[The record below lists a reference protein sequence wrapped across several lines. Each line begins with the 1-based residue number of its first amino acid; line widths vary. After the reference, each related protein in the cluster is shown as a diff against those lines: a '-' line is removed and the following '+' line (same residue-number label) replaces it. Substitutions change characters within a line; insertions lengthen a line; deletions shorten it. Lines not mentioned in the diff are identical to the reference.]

1 MWGRICP
8 SLLGTPRFKRER
20 RRERFATGGAEQ
32 SNHSQ
37 ALETGRA
44 RVRERS
50 SEDDLGSE
58 LGGKRRTAGRDL
70 IEFAVRLSAGS
81 DVAGLGQCRQRNARL
96 GWRRVVIAGVADERA
111 PVGVRVQIAPIGEIV
126 EICKQLEMI
135 ALAEGEV
142 LVEAQVALEEIR
154 LAAGIAIEE
163 KRLSGA
169 KLDFGTI
176 VRTETLVTYV
186 VAVHVH
192 VDVAG
197 IGQTAMRGSKSA
209 EGDAPGEFVDAGEF
223 ELVGDVQAAAAIIQF
238 QVKRILRSE
247 EGAGVALARSVVHVL
262 REGVVG
268 EELEMPREALVQ
280 TGDELVVVAVTKAAE
295 LGGLANCGILKKWA
309 EEWVRFKNG
318 PAKRINMVDYHVARP
333 LGGAETASAQASA
346 VNIGVSGG
354 SHPTV
359 AEVVFHAN
367 RHVGNTG
374 VPEAGVDVIDPGI
387 PNELKERII

>member
-247 EGAGVALARSVVHVL
+247 EGAGIALARGAVHVL
-262 REGVVG
+262 RESVIGK
-268 EELEMPREALVQ
+268 ELETPGEALVHA
-280 TGDELVVVAVTKAAE
+280 GDKFVVVAVAKAAE
-295 LGGLANCGILKKWA
+295 LGGLADRGVLKERA
-309 EEWVRFKNG
+309 EERVWLKDGTAEGVNV
-318 PAKRINMVDYHVARP
+318 IHDDVARP
-333 LGGAETASAQASA
+333 LRGAEATGAQTGT
-346 VNIGVSGG
+346 VNESVCGRG
-354 SHPTV
+354 HPTV
-359 AEVVFHAN
+359 TEVVFHAD
-367 RHVGNTG
+367 RQVGNTR
-374 VPEAGVDVIDPGI
+374 VPEAGVDIV
-387 PNELKERII
+387 